1 MFYVTRRQFTF
12 QKKFSHKPIG
22 FLFRFNFHQ
31 VCTFFLAFQLFV
43 NKKKI
48 KKELLFL
55 IYEIHVL
62 ILSFIFRGMD
72 VSGHFCTLKSER
84 HCAFLAFNKTVWNM
98 IYIEFTFLN
107 YRCLQ
112 IFWYRLFK
120 SLTSVSYKL
129 RLVS

>member
-1 MFYVTRRQFTF
+1 MFYVTRRKFTF

-43 NKKKI
+43 NKKRL
-48 KKELLFL
+48 KKSYFSWFTKFMFWYYL
-55 IYEIHVL
+55 
-62 ILSFIFRGMD
+62 IFRGMD

-84 HCAFLAFNKTVWNM
+84 HCAFLAFNKTIWNM